1 MRIRRSFPTF
11 PLVRNLRGE
20 EIHGEGKSVQEL
32 LRRIGPAI
40 GQFAPRRL
48 TRYLVKE
55 VLHFFVLC
63 LAALTGVLFT
73 VRVLKF
79 SSLII
84 NKGVAIH
91 QIGWVFL
98 SVIPTFLEFALPLAT
113 LLGVMLAFARLSGD
127 SEIVVLRASG
137 IGIYQLLRPL
147 AWFTVLVFILSNAVS
162 FSLKPW
168 GHQTLSDALFD
179 IARSKS
185 TAGLEAGTFNRIGA
199 LTIYAERISD
209 ATGELHGVMIDDR
222 RGKDERKVIFADH
235 GRIISRPANRS
246 IIFALETGSIHEMI
260 GRKYLSTRFV
270 SNSLVLGADELY
282 NPNEKQKG
290 IAPRELSAHKL
301 RIAIPDIRNA
311 ESALRQSGVK
321 SRPLDTFPPEVQ
333 AHFSGVDLTLAQ
345 LTKKRRRLEV
355 ELAQRWSM
363 PFATAILAILGLP
376 LGINP
381 PRTQRTWGLGLSVA
395 VGVGVFVVYYGLLS
409 LGLTLVEAGSI
420 SAVFGVWL
428 PNLATALMAVALL
441 IQLGS
446 ERWDSIADITRLV
459 SLPRFL
465 RRHQAV
471 VSPTNRGAN

>member
-1 MRIRRSFPTF
+1 MPAYGASQRWIRGRS
-11 PLVRNLRGE
+11 VEN
-20 EIHGEGKSVQEL
+20 V
-32 LRRIGPAI
+32 LRRARLAI
-40 GQFAPRRL
+40 CQFLPRRL
-48 TRYLVKE
+48 TTYLIRECV
-55 VLHFFVLC
+55 HFFALC

-98 SVIPTFLEFALPLAT
+98 SVIPTFLEFALPLST
-113 LLGVMLAFARLSGD
+113 LLGVMLAVARLSGD

-137 IGIYQLLRPL
+137 VSLYQLLRPL
-147 AWFTVLVFILSNAVS
+147 AWFTLFVFIFANIVS

-185 TAGLEAGTFNRIGA
+185 TAGLEAGTFNHIGA

-222 RGKDERKVIFADH
+222 RGKDERKIIFADH
-235 GRIISRPANRS
+235 GRIISRPTNRS

-260 GRKYLSTRFV
+260 GRKYLSTQFV
-270 SNSLVLGADELY
+270 TNSIVLGSDELY
-282 NPNEKQKG
+282 DPREKQKG
-290 IAPRELSAHKL
+290 IAPRELTAQKL
-301 RIAIPDIRNA
+301 RISIADIRAAENA
-311 ESALRQSGVK
+311 MRQSGEK
-321 SRPLDTFPPEVQ
+321 SRALDSFPPEVQ
-333 AHFSGVDLTLAQ
+333 AHFSGFELTLAQ

-381 PRTQRTWGLGLSVA
+381 PRTQRTWGIGLSVA
-395 VGVGVFVVYYGLLS
+395 VGIAVFVIYYGLLS
-409 LGLTLVEAGSI
+409 LGLTLVEAGTV
-420 SAVFGVWL
+420 SAMVGVWL
-428 PNLATALMAVALL
+428 PNLACALMAGSLL
-441 IQLGS
+441 FQLGS
-446 ERWDSIADITRLV
+446 ERWSSIADITRVISLSRV
-459 SLPRFL
+459 S
-465 RRHQAV
+465 RRRRV
-471 VSPTNRGAN
+471 VFSESSGEMSQ